1 MFIFCGLEVELNES
15 VWTSKA
21 QIIHIWLTCESIWW
35 LVFSFSNLGQHSKY
49 SNYSKYMHLSEWDKS
64 SKGQEFHKHPRKW
77 SIEETVNNS
86 SPGQLEYFIK
96 SP

>member
-1 MFIFCGLEVELNES
+1 MIS
-15 VWTSKA
+15 VLIQQLRTA
-21 QIIHIWLTCESIWW
+21 QQE
-35 LVFSFSNLGQHSKY
+35 QH
-49 SNYSKYMHLSEWDKS
+49 YSKYMHLSERDKS